1 MSTPAAEAA
10 LARAI
15 GLRSV
20 HAYLRANGWNRD
32 ESLGGDTADIY
43 VWAEDEREA
52 AIVPASEH
60 YGDYGTRIYQIAEQ
74 VGRVE
79 GRRML
84 AVLTDLALAESDLVR
99 VRLPNADDDNSVSL
113 ADGAAAL
120 DEAKGLLLAAACSAD
135 RPQRM
140 YRGGRN
146 KRAVDYL
153 RRVRLGQT
161 EPGSFV
167 INIISPVPPSL
178 QSTLFPE
185 VPFEE
190 PFERRVVRKL
200 VSGLRASR
208 TATDRVNRVAAGIG
222 EFEERVDDGVSANL
236 CRSVARLTEVG
247 GGLEVAVSWAMT
259 RPDDSGAPERVAVS
273 FRPPDA
279 PVLEEAARVL
289 SDRQERTDEEI
300 QGYVSRLARDKTEP
314 QGTATI
320 KAFVDGRMTSVKAVF
335 DPTDYSEITRAHD
348 DRLSVSLEGD
358 LRREGQRWRLRN
370 PRQVAILRE
379 EEG

>member
-1 MSTPAAEAA
+1 MSTPATEAA

-20 HAYLRANGWNRD
+20 HAYLGSNGWNRE

-52 AIVPASEH
+52 AIVPASER

-84 AVLTDLALAESDLVR
+84 AVLMDLALAESDLVR
-99 VRLPNADDDNSVSL
+99 VRLPNADDENAVSL
-113 ADGAAAL
+113 TDGAAAL
-120 DEAKGLLLAAACSAD
+120 DEAKRLLLAAACSAD

-140 YRGGRN
+140 YRAGRN
-146 KRAVDYL
+146 KRGADYL
-153 RRVRLGQT
+153 RKVRLGQT

-167 INIISPVPPSL
+167 INILSPVPPSL
-178 QSTLFPE
+178 QNTLFP
-185 VPFEE
+185 VE
-190 PFERRVVRKL
+190 PFERRVARKL
-200 VSGLRASR
+200 VSGLQASR
-208 TATDRVNRVAAGIG
+208 TATDRVNRGAAGIS

-259 RPDDSGAPERVAVS
+259 RPDDSEAPERVAVR
-273 FRPPDA
+273 FRPADA
-279 PVLEEAARVL
+279 PVLDEAARVL
-289 SDRQERTDEEI
+289 SHRQERTDEEI
-300 QGYVSRLARDKTEP
+300 QGYVSRLARDQADP

-320 KAFVDGRMTSVKAVF
+320 RAFVDGRLTSLKAVF
-335 DPTDYSEITRAHD
+335 DSSDYGEITRAHR

-358 LRREGQRWRLRN
+358 LRRDGHRWRLRN
-370 PRQVAILRE
+370 PRQLAILRE